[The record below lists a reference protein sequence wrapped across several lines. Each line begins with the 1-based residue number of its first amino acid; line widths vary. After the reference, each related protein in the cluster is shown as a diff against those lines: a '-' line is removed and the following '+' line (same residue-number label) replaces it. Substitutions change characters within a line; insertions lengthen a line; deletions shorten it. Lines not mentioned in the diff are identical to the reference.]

1 VIALAVG
8 HGAAIPNPMADP
20 ASPTPPRPLI
30 TRRTVLGTL
39 LLVGVAVGLYFLPDS
54 NALWQT
60 ARARLDEWQR
70 AVDDNLP
77 LSVLVFSLAYQL
89 LVTPPIPMSAVFALV
104 GGALF
109 GPWFGSAVLVV
120 NSVLSATLAFLAA
133 RYLLGEWVRRNFGHR
148 LRRLNDGVE
157 RAGGLYL
164 FTLRWMPIL
173 PFFVINMGMGLTP
186 IRLGKYVLVTAL
198 SMWPFT
204 LLYAFAGSRIREL
217 RTPRDAVSVEVLLA
231 FSLLAV
237 VPLLLKFV
245 ARRMLRRRAGVAVA
259 VR

>member
-1 VIALAVG
+1 M
-8 HGAAIPNPMADP
+8 AAPP
-20 ASPTPPRPLI
+20 SPPLLRRLI
-30 TRRTVLGTL
+30 TRRTVVGTL
-39 LLVGVAVGLYFLPDS
+39 LAVGVAVGLYFLPDS
-54 NALWQT
+54 GTLWQT
-60 ARARLDEWQR
+60 VRGRLDDWQR
-70 AVDDNLP
+70 AVDDNV
-77 LSVLVFSLAYQL
+77 VLAVLAFSLAYQL
-89 LVTPPIPMSAVFALV
+89 LVTPPIPLSALFALL

-109 GPWFGSAVLVV
+109 GPWLGSAVLVV

-133 RYLLGEWVRRNFGHR
+133 RYLFREWVRRNFGHR
-148 LRRLNDGVE
+148 LRRLNEGVE

-173 PFFVINMGMGLTP
+173 PFFAINMGMALTP

-204 LLYAFAGSRIREL
+204 LIYAFAGSRIREL
-217 RTPRDAVSVEVLLA
+217 RTPRDAVSAEVLLA

-237 VPLLLKFV
+237 VPLVLKFV
-245 ARRMLRRRAGVAVA
+245 ARRLLRRRAGVAVS